1 MGWRLLLYRGSHPG
15 CCLEGGVCGSV
26 APVFLGHCCVR
37 PLAELRVSLRPGGLG
52 QPCVSRWLWFVID
65 GWGVL
70 G

>member
-1 MGWRLLLYRGSHPG
+1 MLPGGRGLWIHG
-15 CCLEGGVCGSV
+15 AC
-26 APVFLGHCCVR
+26 VFLGHRRVR